1 MATTNVIDRTFSYVA
16 TTDLTIADIGA
27 SNTTTIKLPPG
38 AVLLRATLLTVTAFN
53 SATTT
58 TATVSDGTTT
68 FVSGVDIKTTGSEVV
83 SNVPAFYVSGG
94 TLTITL
100 AETGATATAG
110 RAVFV
115 CEYAILDNSVAGV
128 YGN

>member
-1 MATTNVIDRTFSYVA
+1 MATTNIIDRTHAYVA
-16 TTDLTIADIGA
+16 TVDLTIADIGA
-27 SNTTTIKLPPG
+27 SNTNTVKLPPN
-38 AVLLRATLLTVTAFN
+38 AILLRATLLTYTAFD
-53 SATTT
+53 SETTA

-68 FVSGVDIKTTGSEVV
+68 FVNGVDIKSTGSETV
-83 SNVPAFYVSGG
+83 SNVPKFYPSAA

-110 RAVFV
+110 RALFV
-115 CEYAILDNSVAGV
+115 CEYVILNNGVAGV